1 MCTSLKRQWMVSL
14 DIFLLLLY
22 FHLDIYIYIPCRS
35 NSKLLIYLLR
45 KKLGYFSAVWYCCTQ
60 QTGNYQTTYLSRPK
74 RKILMVALYSL
85 LTKTRPA
92 LGWFTLYLT
101 SSSSTVYFVYQG
113 NSMICAAF
121 MRVYRRLPVKQVGAL
136 VYQSEYTGYVI
147 FTMKKRYYL
156 NIHMYFSKAQQR
168 II

>member
-1 MCTSLKRQWMVSL
+1 MCTSLKRQQMVSL

-22 FHLDIYIYIPCRS
+22 FHLVFGQIYIPCRS

-113 NSMICAAF
+113 NSDMC
-121 MRVYRRLPVKQVGAL
+121 RVHESLPQTTCKTGRCTCVL
-136 VYQSEYTGYVI
+136 EYTGYVI
-147 FTMKKRYYL
+147 FTIMKQRYYL
-156 NIHMYFSKAQQR
+156 DIHLYFSKFNNK
-168 II
+168 